1 MLINTFQE
9 MHVPY
14 TQDAPLMTEDMHE
27 ERLHAAEAFGSAVGL
42 SGQLERDI
50 LSSDMSA
57 FKAANPDAAFEDFIR
72 WHSPGDWVSE
82 DKGDGNSAWPP
93 KGRLSQRMSEHGN
106 MWRKIWNDAPALPV
120 SEQKSMLDSIREG
133 EKVVHYLET
142 LRPQQLLEQMV
153 CTAFK
158 SSADILN
165 KTTYGG
171 FKLMKTKMD
180 QLYATM
186 ASTLK
191 SLQGNSD
198 TSDLAGDLKR
208 LCQVFE
214 HIEKLL
220 IFAASIHR
228 KLIDAPRLAQSIFA
242 DYFNYYLPKMGT
254 SLESICYEKEFTT
267 KEKVGMLER
276 EAVSSLFRPPT
287 ANQSWRKVLSMGNLL
302 NGHEPI
308 QREIVFSVL
317 EKLSN
322 GHYSSPTLLCTDEQ
336 IETHRMYISGTS
348 NDLWVALSVTS
359 WD

>member
-1 MLINTFQE
+1 MQVI
-9 MHVPY
+9 
-14 TQDAPLMTEDMHE
+14 
-27 ERLHAAEAFGSAVGL
+27 
-42 SGQLERDI
+42 
-50 LSSDMSA
+50 
-57 FKAANPDAAFEDFIR
+57 
-72 WHSPGDWVSE
+72 
-82 DKGDGNSAWPP
+82 
-93 KGRLSQRMSEHGN
+93 
-106 MWRKIWNDAPALPV
+106 
-120 SEQKSMLDSIREG
+120 
-133 EKVVHYLET
+133 HYLET
-142 LRPQQLLEQMV
+142 LRPLQLLEQMI

-158 SSADILN
+158 SSAVILN

-220 IFAASIHR
+220 IFAASLHR
-228 KLIDAPRLAQSIFA
+228 KLIDAPRLSQSIFT

-254 SLESICYEKEFTT
+254 SLESICFEKEFTI

-317 EKLSN
+317 EKLCN
-322 GHYSSPTLLCTDEQ
+322 GHYSSPTPLCTDEQ